1 MKKANYETELYFSR
15 EDNKLSERMQQDI
28 AEVLEQNR
36 PVGIIAGYYEEGL
49 PIAYIDKNA
58 LVILG
63 YTQEEF
69 EKETDLKYTSL
80 IPTEYQIYFLQGAF
94 KQVNTRR
101 KYLLYGKDKEEI
113 WVKEWKKDTVDE
125 TGKEMWIISLKSI
138 TTAHRREL
146 ELLNYKADVQKTLEV
161 AQTGLWRIECD
172 AKQRGLNF
180 FADYSTDAMLG
191 IYSVVSEQER
201 FEFFKSHVFKEDM
214 DLFEQFEENIMKNG
228 RAEVTTR
235 YNHPFKGESYIRFG
249 GFLME
254 NTEAH
259 CVYRGYIQDI
269 TATSLFQN
277 EQKKRIQDL
286 LVEARSANKAK
297 TEFLSRMSHDIR
309 TPINGILGMLD
320 ISEQY
325 LEEPEKLAECYGKIR
340 TSANYLMSLISDVL
354 NMSKLDAGKMEFAH
368 EAFDL
373 RDVLTSCL
381 EIVRPMAVEKG
392 IKIILPEEGSISHPY
407 VLGSPLHIRQ
417 IIINIAQNAIK
428 YNRPKGKVTTEIR
441 EIECTDYMVVYE
453 ISIED
458 TGLGISEDLQKHM
471 FDAFTQGGSSARS
484 HYEGAG
490 LGLSIAKKL
499 TEALDGTIA
508 VSSQEGVGSIFR
520 ITLPFEIDRR
530 TDEERLISKKQIVK
544 PSFKGKKV
552 LIVEDNELNMEITEF
567 MMRDL
572 DFEVDKAENGQVG
585 VEMFRKSA
593 EGEYDLVLMDI
604 MMPVLDGHQAT
615 RKIRRMRRADAKTVP
630 IVAMTANAFLEDRK
644 KALAAGMNEHIAK
657 PVEKD
662 RLLSVLKKYVTR

>member
-1 MKKANYETELYFSR
+1 MKKANYETELYFSQ
-15 EDNKLSERMQQDI
+15 EDNKLSERIQQDI
-28 AEVLEQNR
+28 TEVLEKNR
-36 PVGIIAGYYEEGL
+36 PVGIVAGYYEEGL

-69 EKETDLKYTSL
+69 ERVTDLKYTSL
-80 IPTEYQIYFLQGAF
+80 VPTEYQTYFMKDAF
-94 KQVNTRR
+94 KQVNARR

-125 TGKEMWIISLKSI
+125 TGREMWIVSLKSI

-172 AKQRGLNF
+172 AKLRSLNF

-191 IYSVVSEQER
+191 IYSVMTEQER
-201 FEFFKSHVFKEDM
+201 FEFFKNHVFKEDM
-214 DLFEQFEENIMKNG
+214 DLFEQFEENIKKNG

-254 NTEAH
+254 NTEEYY
-259 CVYRGYIQDI
+259 VYRGYIQDI

-325 LEEPEKLAECYGKIR
+325 LENPEKLAECYGKIR

-392 IKIILPEEGSISHPY
+392 IKIILPEEGAISHPY

-428 YNRPKGKVTTEIR
+428 YNRPKGKVTTVIR

-530 TDEERLISKKQIVK
+530 TDEERQISRKQVVK

-585 VEMFRKSA
+585 VDMFRKSA